1 MFCEKCGSVI
11 GENGICPNCN
21 STQFNQQ
28 SLLNTTSI
36 SIEKCVWFAPVSV
49 IVIKLV
55 VGIISIVI
63 NSISATVS
71 TNYLMDYSFKH
82 LGVSNLFSGLN
93 SIISLAVTVGF
104 AILFY
109 NLAFKERKNEHK
121 VLILVPVASIF
132 VGNMLSSFIYG
143 VLTGLLTMIFV
154 NMSSPQYSIIVSVI
168 SIVSGIVATIV
179 SAVLAFLVAKKY
191 SNKATK

>member
-21 STQFNQQ
+21 STQ
-28 SLLNTTSI
+28 LYPI
-36 SIEKCVWFAPVSV
+36 AKSIEKCVWFAPVSV

-55 VGIISIVI
+55 VGIISAII
-63 NSISATVS
+63 NGISATVS
-71 TNYLMDYSFKH
+71 TNSLMDFGLKH
-82 LGVSNLFSGLN
+82 LGVSNLFSALN
-93 SIISLAVTVGF
+93 SILSLVVTVGF

-121 VLILVPVASIF
+121 VLISVPVASIF

-143 VLTGLLTMIFV
+143 ALTWLVTMILV
-154 NMSSPQYSIIVSVI
+154 NISYAQYSIAVSVI
-168 SIVSGIVATIV
+168 SGASGIVATIV
-179 SAVLAFLVAKKY
+179 SACLAFFVVNKYLKKAA
-191 SNKATK
+191 NK

>member
-21 STQFNQQ
+21 STQLYQ
-28 SLLNTTSI
+28 TAK

-55 VGIISIVI
+55 VGIISAII

-71 TNYLMDYSFKH
+71 TSYLIDYGFKH

-93 SIISLAVTVGF
+93 SILSLVVTVGF

-121 VLILVPVASIF
+121 VLIFVPVASIF
-132 VGNMLSSFIYG
+132 VCNMLATFIYG

-154 NMSSPQYSIIVSVI
+154 NMSSPQYSITVSVVSI
-168 SIVSGIVATIV
+168 ISSIVTTIL
-179 SAVLAFLVAKKY
+179 SAILAFFAVKKY
-191 SNKATK
+191 SKKEANK

>member
-11 GENGICPNCN
+11 GENGICSNCN
-21 STQFNQQ
+21 STQFYQ
-28 SLLNTTSI
+28 TAK

-55 VGIISIVI
+55 VGIISAII
-63 NSISATVS
+63 NGISATVS
-71 TNYLMDYSFKH
+71 TNYLMDYGFKH

-93 SIISLAVTVGF
+93 SIISLVVTVGF

-121 VLILVPVASIF
+121 VLIFVPVASIF

-154 NMSSPQYSIIVSVI
+154 NMSSPQYSITVSVVSII
-168 SIVSGIVATIV
+168 SSVVTTIL
-179 SAVLAFLVAKKY
+179 SAILAFFAVKKY
-191 SNKATK
+191 SKRV